1 MPQERF
7 NKDSY
12 ANFSDIYKYVE
23 ADLNAE
29 YKERKKGKGRRIKD
43 SIDSFNGKDFLFNMG
58 KFQMVGYIQTKLL
71 TKRNSNK
78 KINTRRTGYVYYTML
93 WKTNKGRYRVDL
105 DRYYRKKYMYN
116 ILQLKREYEVL

>member
-29 YKERKKGKGRRIKD
+29 YKERKKGKGRRI
-43 SIDSFNGKDFLFNMG
+43 NMG